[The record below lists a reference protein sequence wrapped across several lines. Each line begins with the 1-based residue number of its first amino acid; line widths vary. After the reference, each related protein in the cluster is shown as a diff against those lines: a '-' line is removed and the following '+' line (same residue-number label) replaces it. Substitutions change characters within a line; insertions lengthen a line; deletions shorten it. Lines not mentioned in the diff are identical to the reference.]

1 MQEAVLGID
10 GGGTKTVALLADRSG
25 RPLARAEG
33 GPANIQRMTI
43 DKLRAVLQPLLL
55 DLFAQS
61 APAPIRVGAL
71 WAGFAGAGS
80 IPSHEPIRLLLLE
93 LLATASE
100 HVRGLTVPAD
110 IRVAIDHDMVIA
122 LAAGAGS
129 RRGIVVI
136 SGTGSSVYGEDGL
149 QRVRVGGGGPYF
161 GDEGSGYAIGQ
172 QALRSVLQSY
182 DGRLPPTMLSDAVC
196 RYLDCLSPPELL
208 YHWQGRAPAV
218 AEVAELAH
226 LVAEIAA
233 QGDDIARAILAAA
246 GKELGRAATRAVEA
260 LGLTHTAFPMIL
272 SGGILRHVAPVREEL
287 IRCVHTA
294 APAVE
299 PQLLTLEPVN
309 GAAQLAWRL
318 VNERSP

>member
-10 GGGTKTVALLADRSG
+10 GGGTKTVALLADMTG

-33 GPANIQRMTI
+33 GPANIQRMAV
-43 DKLRAVLQPLLL
+43 DEVRAVLQPLLL
-55 DLFAQS
+55 NLFTL
-61 APAPIRVGAL
+61 APAPIRVDAL

-93 LLATASE
+93 LLS
-100 HVRGLTVPAD
+100 GLAGERLILAD
-110 IRVAIDHDMVIA
+110 NIPIAIDHDMVIA
-122 LAAGAGS
+122 LTAGAGS

-149 QRVRVGGGGPYF
+149 RRVRVGGWGPYF

-182 DGRLPPTMLSDAVC
+182 DGRLPVTMLTDALC
-196 RYLDCLSPPELL
+196 RHLDCSSPPELL
-208 YHWQGRAPAV
+208 YHWHGRAPAV
-218 AEVAELAH
+218 AEVAELAR

-233 QGDDIARAILAAA
+233 QGDDLAREILATA
-246 GKELGRAATRAVEA
+246 GRELGRAVTRAVEA
-260 LGLTHTAFPMIL
+260 LGLAHAAFPLIL

-287 IRCVHTA
+287 MRSVYAA

-299 PQLLTLEPVN
+299 PELLTAEPVT
-309 GAAQLAWRL
+309 GAIQLAWHL
-318 VNERSP
+318 ATERSP

>member
-10 GGGTKTVALLADRSG
+10 GGGTKTVALLADRTG

-33 GPANIQRMTI
+33 GPANIQRMAI
-43 DKLRAVLQPLLL
+43 DEVRAVLQPLLL
-55 DLFAQS
+55 NLFAL
-61 APAPIRVGAL
+61 APAPTRINAL

-80 IPSHEPIRLLLLE
+80 IPSHEPIRLLLFE
-93 LLATASE
+93 LLSGPA
-100 HVRGLTVPAD
+100 RQGLILAD
-110 IRVAIDHDMVIA
+110 DIPIAVDHDMVIA

-149 QRVRVGGGGPYF
+149 RRVRVGGWGPYF

-172 QALRSVLQSY
+172 QALRSVLQAY
-182 DGRLPPTMLSDAVC
+182 DGRLPPTMLSDALC
-196 RYLDCLSPPELL
+196 RHLNCASPPELL
-208 YHWQGRAPAV
+208 YHWHGRAPAV

-233 QGDDIARAILAAA
+233 HGDDLAWEILATA
-246 GKELGRAATRAVEA
+246 GRELGRAATRAIEE
-260 LGLTHTAFPMIL
+260 LGLAHTTFPLIL

-287 IRCVHTA
+287 LRGVYAA

-299 PQLLTLEPVN
+299 PELLTAEPVS
-309 GAAQLAWRL
+309 GAVQLAWRL
-318 VNERSP
+318 ATERSP